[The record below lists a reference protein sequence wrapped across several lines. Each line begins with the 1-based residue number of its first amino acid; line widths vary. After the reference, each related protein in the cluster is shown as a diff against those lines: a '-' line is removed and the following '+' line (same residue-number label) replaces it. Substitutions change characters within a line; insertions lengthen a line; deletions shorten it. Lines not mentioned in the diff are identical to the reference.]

1 MPRLLRVLKHC
12 CFMKEFEAKTSK
24 PVTRWVKVGI
34 LTWLVLMRV
43 LRAGKVLK
51 AHIPP
56 HAQME
61 YGLKSDKADENH
73 EL

>member
-1 MPRLLRVLKHC
+1 LKL
-12 CFMKEFEAKTSK
+12 KTSK
-24 PVTRWVKVGI
+24 PVTRSVKVGI

-61 YGLKSDKADENH
+61 YGLKSDKADEKS
-73 EL
+73 